1 VTDTPPSAALESALN
16 PRRWKAMPIIAL
28 AVSIIIMDATV
39 VNVVLPV
46 LIRDIHLTASDAEWI
61 NSVYALVFA
70 SLLITVGRIGDIF
83 GRRRL
88 LIIGI
93 LVFGVASV
101 LAAISYSGNTL
112 IAARL
117 LQGVGGAMIL
127 PATLSTINALF
138 TGRERGIAFAIW
150 GSTIGGMAAVGP
162 VVGGW
167 LTTSYSWRWAFLIN
181 IPVVL
186 IVLVGALFWV
196 PETKDEHVERSVD
209 FLGVVLSIA
218 GLGAVVFALIEG
230 QRYGW
235 GTAIAPLTI
244 GSFSWT
250 WSISPVPVAFT
261 LGVVLLTTFVL
272 VERAKA
278 RAGKPALLD
287 LSLLRIKSFRYG
299 AIAALIVA
307 LGEFGMLFT
316 LPLFLQG
323 ALGYTALE
331 TGLLILA
338 LAIGTFLISGGTPQL
353 TQRLGGRAVVRIGLL
368 LEAVA
373 VTGLGLSISL
383 TASGPV
389 LAAWL
394 FLYGAGVGMATAQ
407 LTSVILVDVPV
418 AQSGQASGLQST
430 VRQLG
435 AALGVAVLGTLLV
448 TTLGVATANNL
459 SSVPG
464 LPDAAQKA
472 VVKVVSGSAG
482 AAIPVI
488 ATMPGGQPAQAA
500 AETAMVTAA
509 RITTLSAAAAILL
522 GLLATIALPPM
533 KVQDHEASV
542 SAISTGPPV
551 PRPQV
556 PGATRGQGASRSSI
570 AATPSSSCSPPS
582 GATSCTPSGVPV
594 PGCTPA
600 GTETAG

>member
-1 VTDTPPSAALESALN
+1 MILTVVSVSLPNTQQNGNGSTSNKPIDAQPINAKPRETWKTVPDASPSTTTEPALN

-70 SLLITVGRIGDIF
+70 SLLITLGRIGDIF

-88 LIIGI
+88 LIVGI
-93 LVFGVASV
+93 LIFGVASV
-101 LAAISYSGNTL
+101 LAAGSYSGTTL

-127 PATLSTINALF
+127 PATLSTVNALF

-167 LTTSYSWRWAFLIN
+167 LTTYYTWRWAFLIN
-181 IPVVL
+181 LPIVL
-186 IVLVGALFWV
+186 IVLVGTLLWV
-196 PETKDEHVERSVD
+196 PETKDEHVERGVD
-209 FLGVVLSIA
+209 VLGVVLSIA

-235 GTAIAPLTI
+235 WLTTAPLTI
-244 GSFSWT
+244 GGFSWT
-250 WSISPVPVAFT
+250 WTVSPVPVSFA
-261 LGVVLLTTFVL
+261 LGLAMLTAFVL
-272 VERAKA
+272 VEQTRA
-278 RAGKPALLD
+278 RAGKPVLLD
-287 LSLLRIKSFRYG
+287 LSLLRIRSFRYG

-307 LGEFGMLFT
+307 LGEFGMLFA

-323 ALGYTALE
+323 ALGYTALK

-338 LAIGTFLISGGTPQL
+338 LAIGTFLISGVSAQL
-353 TQRLGGRAVVRIGLL
+353 TQRFGGRAVVRVGLL
-368 LEAVA
+368 LEALA
-373 VTGLGLSISL
+373 ITGLGVCISL
-383 TASGPV
+383 TASAPV

-407 LTSVILVDVPV
+407 LTSVILFDVPV

-435 AALGVAVLGTLLV
+435 AALGIAVLGTLLV
-448 TTLGVATANNL
+448 STLGAVTASNL

-464 LPDAAQKA
+464 LPEAAQKQ
-472 VVKVVSGSAG
+472 VVSVVQGSAG
-482 AAIPVI
+482 AAIPAI
-488 ATMPGGQPAQAA
+488 GRMPGGQPAQAA
-500 AETAMVTAA
+500 AESAMVTAA
-509 RITTLSAAAAILL
+509 KITTLSAAAIILL

-533 KVQDHEASV
+533 RPEDVEAHQRASQ
-542 SAISTGPPV
+542 SASHPE
-551 PRPQV
+551 
-556 PGATRGQGASRSSI
+556 
-570 AATPSSSCSPPS
+570 AALD
-582 GATSCTPSGVPV
+582 
-594 PGCTPA
+594 
-600 GTETAG
+600 